1 MEKEIEH
8 NKNILE
14 WKGKI
19 ELQGKRSEKLY
30 FLCVCV
36 WDLQLKVVIW
46 DCLTQLCFKNTLN
59 SYKAFLIF

>member
-8 NKNILE
+8 NMNILE
-14 WKGKI
+14 WNGKI

-46 DCLTQLCFKNTLN
+46 DCLTQLCF
-59 SYKAFLIF
+59 